1 MDKKNTTIGVVL
13 LLAAFAALY
22 LSPRTTPP
30 APPVREVG
38 KPAGVPSSPSSAVQ
52 AATTAPTSPTDAAFA
67 AVVKEGDDAGITI
80 LANDFVEV
88 RFTDFGGAIRDVA
101 LVAKDPDKK
110 KEPGVHYVYSAEKN
124 QPGTPYVFN
133 QLHAEP
139 ALAFVDFPGLDR
151 HTRYEKV
158 SATATEVVF
167 RAVFENRIEVTR
179 RYVLSPNEV
188 GATDPYQIRH
198 ETTFRNLTAQ
208 TAALPHALLSL
219 GTAAPL
225 NTRDYGLFLSTGRDA
240 NGSISFTK
248 RAEMQ
253 GGGFLSNFGI
263 GSRTPIPS
271 IEVSGPFLWTSV
283 NNQFFTSIFTSD
295 QPAAALV
302 TRRVELP
309 PFPGAAVPSVGI
321 TGAAR
326 FDVPPLAAQAE
337 AKITGSLYVGP
348 KEYRRLANV
357 DVFKADQDGTM
368 QYGFWRFFCRLLV
381 SLMTWIHG
389 FVPNWGLAIILTT
402 LTLKVL
408 SLPLTLKA
416 SRSMKRMQ
424 KFQPEIQALRE
435 KHKDNPQKMQA
446 AMMELYKTHKVN
458 PMGGCLPMLLPI
470 PFFFGFYQMLQSTA
484 ELRFAEF
491 LWSHDLSA
499 PDTVLQIGVVPINVL
514 PLILGVT
521 MIFQT
526 RLVPQPAAVDNTQ
539 ATLMKFMPVVFTMVC
554 YGLPSALSLY
564 STTNGL
570 FTIVQQLFINRMKDD
585 DLQPAVVTAG
595 GKTLK
600 NVTPSKKK

>member
-1 MDKKNTTIGVVL
+1 M
-13 LLAAFAALY
+13 
-22 LSPRTTPP
+22 
-30 APPVREVG
+30 
-38 KPAGVPSSPSSAVQ
+38 
-52 AATTAPTSPTDAAFA
+52 
-67 AVVKEGDDAGITI
+67 
-80 LANDFVEV
+80 
-88 RFTDFGGAIRDVA
+88 
-101 LVAKDPDKK
+101 
-110 KEPGVHYVYSAEKN
+110 
-124 QPGTPYVFN
+124 
-133 QLHAEP
+133 
-139 ALAFVDFPGLDR
+139 
-151 HTRYEKV
+151 
-158 SATATEVVF
+158 
-167 RAVFENRIEVTR
+167 
-179 RYVLSPNEV
+179 LSPNEV

-208 TAALPHALLSL
+208 TAALPHALLNL

-225 NTRDYGLFLSTGRDA
+225 NARDYGRYLSTGRNA
-240 NGSISFTK
+240 NGKISFTQ
-248 RAEMQ
+248 RDSLQ

-263 GSRTPIPS
+263 GSRAPIPS
-271 IEVSGPFLWTSV
+271 VEVSGPFLWTSV

-295 QPAAALV
+295 QPAAAFV

-309 PFPGAAVPSVGI
+309 PFPGAAVPAVGV
-321 TGAAR
+321 TGGAR
-326 FDVPPLAAQAE
+326 FDLPPLAAQGE
-337 AKITGSLYVGP
+337 AKIAGSLYVGP

-357 DVFKADQDGTM
+357 EVFKADQDGSM
-368 QYGFWRFFCRLLV
+368 QYGFWSFFCRLLV

-389 FVPNWGLAIILTT
+389 LVPNWGRAIILTT
-402 LTLKVL
+402 LTLKTL

-435 KHKDNPQKMQA
+435 KYKDNPQKMQA
-446 AMMELYKTHKVN
+446 AMMELYKAHKVN

-499 PDTVLQIGVVPINVL
+499 PDTVLQIGSIPINVL

-526 RLVPQPAAVDNTQ
+526 RLVPQPATVDNTQ
-539 ATLMKFMPVVFTMVC
+539 ATLMKFMPVVFTLVC

-570 FTIVQQLFINRMKDD
+570 FTIVQQLVINRMKEDE
-585 DLQPAVVTAG
+585 PVAVTAAG
-595 GKTLK
+595 GKTVK
-600 NVTPSKKK
+600 NVTPPKKK